1 VYSWLDGK
9 NPSVDN
15 LANPDLFAT
24 DLADFVAAFH
34 QVDPTVNPP
43 AGRGEHLAAR
53 DAPTRRAIAEL
64 YGVVDIDAATAVWD
78 EACAT
83 PQWSGPPILVHGD
96 LMPGNLLMVGGR
108 LAGVIDFGTLGA
120 GDPACD
126 LIVAWNLLP
135 ARVRDIFRAGLQVDD
150 ATWERG
156 RGWALSIAL
165 IALPYYRTTNPAMA
179 ENARYVISEV
189 LADC

>member
-1 VYSWLDGK
+1 
-9 NPSVDN
+9 
-15 LANPDLFAT
+15 
-24 DLADFVAAFH
+24 
-34 QVDPTVNPP
+34 
-43 AGRGEHLAAR
+43 
-53 DAPTRRAIAEL
+53 
-64 YGVVDIDAATAVWD
+64 
-78 EACAT
+78 
-83 PQWSGPPILVHGD
+83 
-96 LMPGNLLMVGGR
+96 MPGNLLMVGGR

-179 ENARYVISEV
+179 EDARYVISEV